1 MMAKGADNEMWN
13 LSSPASQ
20 SLNDEGAMESKESSK
35 CLLTASES
43 EVDSATSLALEM
55 KYALDPNRQIKKRN
69 KALQVRFKDICE
81 AQNEQRD
88 KQLST
93 LQQSD
98 KKEAKALSYR
108 AAYRK
113 YMTVPAR
120 RSIPNV
126 TKSTGV
132 QTSPELK
139 KCYQT
144 FPLDRKKGSIIKSIA
159 SVDTFPSQN
168 NGFLI
173 DVKDKDSNISGE
185 AAHSSKK
192 VTGFVTAEFIS
203 HTNERINAIKQP
215 SSDNCSETCR
225 STDLHSCTKE
235 PPSLQNAAA
244 SVLEEPDY
252 QLHDKAKYHTGLL
265 ESEEANLST
274 HGKVFKTEVAS
285 VYLPAS
291 SSHASQTD
299 LQNSAAAGN
308 DWSLCPAE
316 EDKKR
321 TVHLNGLQ
329 SQAVSAAQAC
339 STQAQCQSTECNE
352 QTLQIHVS
360 PMEGK
365 QPCQTTVAV
374 SEGCQQIVPHTEVVD
389 LKAQLQMMENL
400 ISSSQETI
408 KVLLGVIQELE
419 KGEAHREGLSYRTGQ
434 DTSNCDTCRNS
445 ACIIYSVELDFKQ
458 QEDKLQPVLR
468 KLHPIEETQ
477 VAPLPYSQESYS
489 STPKQKSK
497 TESKKHGRWKLWF
510 L

>member
-1 MMAKGADNEMWN
+1 MAKGTDHEMRN

-20 SLNDEGAMESKESSK
+20 SLNDESTTGSEEPSK
-35 CLLTASES
+35 CLLAVSES
-43 EVDSATSLALEM
+43 DVDSATSLALEM

-81 AQNEQRD
+81 AQNEQRE
-88 KQLST
+88 KQLSL
-93 LQQSD
+93 LQQTD
-98 KKEAKALSYR
+98 QKEAKPISYR

-144 FPLDRKKGSIIKSIA
+144 FPLDRKKGNVIKSIA

-173 DVKDKDSNISGE
+173 DVKEKDSKISGE
-185 AAHSSKK
+185 AVQCSKK

-203 HTNERINAIKQP
+203 HTNERMNAIELLSK
-215 SSDNCSETCR
+215 DNCLETCI
-225 STDLHSCTKE
+225 STDLHSCSKE
-235 PPSLQNAAA
+235 PPSLQDSAA

-252 QLHDKAKYHTGLL
+252 QLHDKAKHHTGPLRY
-265 ESEEANLST
+265 EEANPASQ
-274 HGKVFKTEVAS
+274 GKVFKTEVAS

-291 SSHASQTD
+291 GSHTSLADQ
-299 LQNSAAAGN
+299 QHSAATGN

-316 EDKKR
+316 EEDRKR
-321 TVHLNGLQ
+321 TLHLNGLQ
-329 SQAVSAAQAC
+329 SQAVSTAQAC
-339 STQAQCQSTECNE
+339 PTQAQCTQCNE
-352 QTLQIHVS
+352 QTLQVNVS

-365 QPCQTTVAV
+365 QPCQTAVAV

>member
-1 MMAKGADNEMWN
+1 MV
-13 LSSPASQ
+13 
-20 SLNDEGAMESKESSK
+20 SKEPSK

-43 EVDSATSLALEM
+43 EVEPAASLALEM

-93 LQQSD
+93 TQDPD
-98 KKEAKALSYR
+98 KREAKPISYKT
-108 AAYRK
+108 AYRK

-132 QTSPELK
+132 QTSPDLK

-144 FPLDRKKGSIIKSIA
+144 FPLDRKKGNILKSA
-159 SVDTFPSQN
+159 STVDTFKTQN

-173 DVKDKDSNISGE
+173 DVKDKDGRSSGE
-185 AAHSSKK
+185 AIQWSKK
-192 VTGFVTAEFIS
+192 AGSLQTAEFIS
-203 HTNERINAIKQP
+203 HINERTNVGSRDNGAEAWK
-215 SSDNCSETCR
+215 SS
-225 STDLHSCTKE
+225 DLHSSPKE
-235 PPSLQNAAA
+235 PPPPPLPNSDDPASEEPAAA
-244 SVLEEPDY
+244 RPPG
-252 QLHDKAKYHTGLL
+252 QGKQAAGRPG
-265 ESEEANLST
+265 SEEAAQPL
-274 HGKVFKTEVAS
+274 HGRVFKTEVAT
-285 VYLPAS
+285 VYLPAAGS
-291 SSHASQTD
+291 NASQPDLPNLTAETD
-299 LQNSAAAGN
+299 GSP
-308 DWSLCPAE
+308 SPTAE

-321 TVHLNGLQ
+321 TVHLNGVQ
-329 SQAVSAAQAC
+329 PQAGDARAC
-339 STQAQCQSTECNE
+339 SSRAQCQATECNE
-352 QTLQIHVS
+352 QTLQINVS
-360 PMEGK
+360 PMEEN
-365 QPCQTTVAV
+365 QPCQTAVAV
-374 SEGCQQIVPHTEVVD
+374 SEECQQIVPHTEVVD

-434 DTSNCDTCRNS
+434 DTANCDTCRNS

>member
-1 MMAKGADNEMWN
+1 MV
-13 LSSPASQ
+13 
-20 SLNDEGAMESKESSK
+20 SKESSK
-35 CLLTASES
+35 CLLTAS
-43 EVDSATSLALEM
+43 DSDVEPAASLALEM

-93 LQQSD
+93 SSTQDPD
-98 KKEAKALSYR
+98 KKEAKAISYKT
-108 AAYRK
+108 AYRK

-132 QTSPELK
+132 QTSPDLK

-144 FPLDRKKGSIIKSIA
+144 FPLDRKKGNILKSA
-159 SVDTFPSQN
+159 STVETLPSEN

-173 DVKDKDSNISGE
+173 EVKDREGRGSGE
-185 AAHSSKK
+185 AAAWGRKAGSLQ
-192 VTGFVTAEFIS
+192 TAEFIS
-203 HTNERINAIKQP
+203 HISERAAHDDNDGAEAWK
-215 SSDNCSETCR
+215 SS
-225 STDLHSCTKE
+225 DLHSSPKE
-235 PPSLQNAAA
+235 PPPPPPNLAEPGEEEPARPPGRGRAAA
-244 SVLEEPDY
+244 ARLGSDEAAQP
-252 QLHDKAKYHTGLL
+252 LHGR
-265 ESEEANLST
+265 
-274 HGKVFKTEVAS
+274 VFKTEVAT

-291 SSHASQTD
+291 QPD
-299 LQNSAAAGN
+299 LPGLG
-308 DWSLCPAE
+308 DWGPCPEE
-316 EDKKR
+316 EDKR
-321 TVHLNGLQ
+321 TVQLNGVQ
-329 SQAVSAAQAC
+329 PPAGDARACAAR
-339 STQAQCQSTECNE
+339 AQCPAPECSDQS
-352 QTLQIHVS
+352 LQVNVAPVEES
-360 PMEGK
+360 
-365 QPCQTTVAV
+365 QPCRTAVAV
-374 SEGCQQIVPHTEVVD
+374 SQECQQIVPHTEVVD

-434 DTSNCDTCRNS
+434 DTANCDTCRNS

>member
-1 MMAKGADNEMWN
+1 MAKGADNEMWH
-13 LSSPASQ
+13 LSSPPLQ
-20 SLNDEGAMESKESSK
+20 SLSDEGAMGSKESSK
-35 CLLTASES
+35 CLLTTSES

-93 LQQSD
+93 LQQAD
-98 KKEAKALSYR
+98 KKEAKPISYR

-144 FPLDRKKGSIIKSIA
+144 FPLDRKKGSMIKSIA

-168 NGFLI
+168 NGFLM
-173 DVKDKDSNISGE
+173 DVKDKDSRISGE
-185 AAHSSKK
+185 AAQYSKK

-203 HTNERINAIKQP
+203 HTNERMNAIEQP

-235 PPSLQNAAA
+235 PPSLQNSAVF
-244 SVLEEPDY
+244 VLEEPDY
-252 QLHDKAKYHTGLL
+252 QLHDKAKHYTGPLRN
-265 ESEEANLST
+265 EEANSST

-291 SSHASQTD
+291 SSHFSQTD
-299 LQNSAAAGN
+299 LQNSAAGAGN
-308 DWSLCPAE
+308 DWSLCPTE

-339 STQAQCQSTECNE
+339 SMQAQCQSTECNE

-365 QPCQTTVAV
+365 QPCQTAVAV

>member
-1 MMAKGADNEMWN
+1 MV
-13 LSSPASQ
+13 
-20 SLNDEGAMESKESSK
+20 SKEPSK

-43 EVDSATSLALEM
+43 EVEPAASLALEM

-88 KQLST
+88 KQLSST
-93 LQQSD
+93 TTTTQDPD
-98 KKEAKALSYR
+98 KKDAKSISYKT
-108 AAYRK
+108 AYRK

-132 QTSPELK
+132 QTSPDLK

-144 FPLDRKKGSIIKSIA
+144 FPLDRKKGNILKSA
-159 SVDTFPSQN
+159 STVDTFKGQN

-173 DVKDKDSNISGE
+173 DVKDKEGGSSGE
-185 AAHSSKK
+185 AVPWGKK
-192 VTGFVTAEFIS
+192 AGSLQTAEFIS
-203 HTNERINAIKQP
+203 HLSERANTEPRDDGAEAWK
-215 SSDNCSETCR
+215 SS
-225 STDLHSCTKE
+225 DLHSSPRE
-235 PPSLQNAAA
+235 PPTPPLSNPAYPSAEEAGRGKTA
-244 SVLEEPDY
+244 SGRP
-252 QLHDKAKYHTGLL
+252 G
-265 ESEEANLST
+265 SEEITQPL
-274 HGKVFKTEVAS
+274 HGRVFKTEVAT
-285 VYLPAS
+285 VYLPADS
-291 SSHASQTD
+291 SNASQTD
-299 LQNSAAAGN
+299 LPNLTAES
-308 DWSLCPAE
+308 DWSPCPTTE
-316 EDKKR
+316 EDHKR
-321 TVHLNGLQ
+321 TVHLNGVQ
-329 SQAVSAAQAC
+329 PQAGDARAC
-339 STQAQCQSTECNE
+339 SSRTQCTATECNE
-352 QTLQIHVS
+352 QTLQINVS
-360 PMEGK
+360 PMEEHP
-365 QPCQTTVAV
+365 PCQTAVAV
-374 SEGCQQIVPHTEVVD
+374 SEECQQIVPHTEVVD

-434 DTSNCDTCRNS
+434 DTANCDTCRNS

>member
-1 MMAKGADNEMWN
+1 MV
-13 LSSPASQ
+13 
-20 SLNDEGAMESKESSK
+20 SKEPGK
-35 CLLTASES
+35 CLLSAS
-43 EVDSATSLALEM
+43 DSDVEPAASLALEM

-88 KQLST
+88 KQLAGSAT
-93 LQQSD
+93 QDPD
-98 KKEAKALSYR
+98 KKEPKAVSYK

-126 TKSTGV
+126 TRSTGV
-132 QTSPELK
+132 QTSPDLK

-144 FPLDRKKGSIIKSIA
+144 FPLDRKKGNALKSA
-159 SVDTFPSQN
+159 STVEGLQGED
-168 NGFLI
+168 NGFVLAA
-173 DVKDKDSNISGE
+173 KDRKGSQAGSLRAAE
-185 AAHSSKK
+185 LVAHSS
-192 VTGFVTAEFIS
+192 
-203 HTNERINAIKQP
+203 ERANAWK
-215 SSDNCSETCR
+215 SSD
-225 STDLHSCTKE
+225 LHTSPKE
-235 PPSLQNAAA
+235 PPLPPPPPPSPPPPLPSLADPAVDEPARPPSRGRAAMTPTRL
-244 SVLEEPDY
+244 SGEEVAQP
-252 QLHDKAKYHTGLL
+252 LH
-265 ESEEANLST
+265 
-274 HGKVFKTEVAS
+274 HGRVFKTEVAT

-291 SSHASQTD
+291 QPD
-299 LQNSAAAGN
+299 LPSLGEWSPCAEGDDDDEEEEEEEEEEGGGRMAQLNGDGAAR
-308 DWSLCPAE
+308 CPA
-316 EDKKR
+316 
-321 TVHLNGLQ
+321 
-329 SQAVSAAQAC
+329 A
-339 STQAQCQSTECNE
+339 ECNAPAGAPGRE
-352 QTLQIHVS
+352 
-360 PMEGK
+360 
-365 QPCQTTVAV
+365 CR
-374 SEGCQQIVPHTEVVD
+374 QIVPHTEVVD
-389 LKAQLQMMENL
+389 LKAQLQVMESL

-434 DTSNCDTCRNS
+434 DTANCDTCRNS

>member
-1 MMAKGADNEMWN
+1 MV
-13 LSSPASQ
+13 
-20 SLNDEGAMESKESSK
+20 SKEPGK
-35 CLLTASES
+35 CLLTTSES
-43 EVDSATSLALEM
+43 EVEPAASLALEM

-88 KQLST
+88 KQLSSS
-93 LQQSD
+93 QDPD
-98 KKEAKALSYR
+98 KKDAKAISYKT
-108 AAYRK
+108 AYRK

-132 QTSPELK
+132 QTSPDLK

-144 FPLDRKKGSIIKSIA
+144 FPLDRKKGNILKSA
-159 SVDTFPSQN
+159 STVDTFKSEN

-173 DVKDKDSNISGE
+173 DVKDKDGRSSGE
-185 AAHSSKK
+185 AVPWSRKAGSLQ
-192 VTGFVTAEFIS
+192 TAEFIS
-203 HTNERINAIKQP
+203 HMNERTNVASRADGAEAWK
-215 SSDNCSETCR
+215 SS
-225 STDLHSCTKE
+225 DLHSSPKE
-235 PPSLQNAAA
+235 PPPPLPDSADLAA
-244 SVLEEPDY
+244 EEPAAG
-252 QLHDKAKYHTGLL
+252 QPPGRGKQAAGRPG
-265 ESEEANLST
+265 SEEVAQPL
-274 HGKVFKTEVAS
+274 HGRVFKTEVAT
-285 VYLPAS
+285 VYSPAAGS
-291 SSHASQTD
+291 NASQPD
-299 LQNSAAAGN
+299 LPDLTVET
-308 DWSLCPAE
+308 DWSPCPTAE

-321 TVHLNGLQ
+321 TVHLNGVQ
-329 SQAVSAAQAC
+329 PQAGDARAC
-339 STQAQCQSTECNE
+339 SSRAQCQAAECNE
-352 QTLQIHVS
+352 QALQINVS
-360 PMEGK
+360 PTEEN
-365 QPCQTTVAV
+365 QPCRAAVAV
-374 SEGCQQIVPHTEVVD
+374 SEECQQIVPHTEVVD

-434 DTSNCDTCRNS
+434 DTANCDTCRNS